1 MITLDV
7 KKNLEN
13 NVYSIEIAVTEIPE
27 TDKELFNDFGDIEI
41 NTGGTIKITTIEDGK
56 STESEVTL
64 PQGFR
69 RFPSQFPI
77 FNKFSKVNYNG
88 KEKAV
93 ATAWEQHIQTQIEK
107 KMNELR
113 SNIDDFSGTDQLKV

>member
-13 NVYSIEIAVTEIPE
+13 NVYSIEIAVKEIPE
-27 TDKELFNDFGDIEI
+27 TDEELFKDFGDIEI
-41 NTGGTIKITTIEDGK
+41 NTGGTIKIATIEDGK
-56 STESEVTL
+56 TVESEVTL
-64 PQGFR
+64 PQSFR
-69 RFPSQFPI
+69 RFPTQFPI
-77 FNKFSKVNYNG
+77 FNKFSKVSYNG

-93 ATAWEQHIQTQIEK
+93 ALAWEQHVQTQIEK

-113 SNIDDFSGTDQLKV
+113 ANIDDFSGTEQLKV